1 MVVIDI
7 VLPFMEDELNSILTY
22 LQWMKMKQHQ
32 NLLQSNLQKM

>member
-22 LQWMKMKQHQ
+22 LHEYCGKPTPLGVGWISHQ
-32 NLLQSNLQKM
+32 C